1 MATTT
6 QLSVVSLEAGET
18 LTSADAMKFVRL
30 DAGRVK
36 KVSASTQ
43 VCVGWL
49 PDNPE
54 TSRGVSA
61 KAGDVVRVALLNS
74 PGIGKIKAQT
84 TFSAGAI
91 LVSHT
96 DGRAKSV
103 ANLGAIPTDSN
114 GVGVALEA
122 ATAAG
127 QVVEFLPLSL
137 GKTD

>member
-6 QLSVVSLEAGET
+6 QLCVVSLTAGET
-18 LTSADAMKFVRL
+18 LTSADAMKLVHI
-30 DAGRVK
+30 DGGKVK

-61 KAGDVVRVALLNS
+61 KDGDVVRVALLAGG
-74 PGIGKIKAQT
+74 GIGKIKAQA

-127 QVVEFLPLSL
+127 QVVEFLALSL